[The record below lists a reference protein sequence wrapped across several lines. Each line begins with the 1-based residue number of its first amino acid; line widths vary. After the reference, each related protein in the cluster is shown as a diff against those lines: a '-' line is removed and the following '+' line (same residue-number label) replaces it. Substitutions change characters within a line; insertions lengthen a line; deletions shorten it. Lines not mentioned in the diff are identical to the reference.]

1 MRAALVTDSIRLTPG
16 VPATLDVEVTN
27 TADIIDGLTA
37 VVIGLDP
44 AWVQLVQPVVTLFP
58 ESTGT
63 LTLRFDVP
71 PSCPA
76 GESAITVRVIS
87 TVDPERTTDQVAW
100 LVVESIEA
108 AEMEMRPSLVEG
120 GTHAGMQA
128 MLHNL
133 GNTVSEFSVTALEPT
148 RAVECRVTP
157 ATVIVAPG
165 ETGQVTVVAH
175 GKRPWFGQSA
185 ERQIQVVATSSTL
198 ELDTTARFVQKP
210 RIARGVITVLILAA
224 IVALW
229 ALIFLL
235 AVKYLRTG
243 ADPAKAV
250 PATWATGA
258 REVGLADV
266 AATMTGSV
274 TAASTGEPLA
284 RITVEAFRSAPD
296 DMPVLVGSAATGD
309 DGSYNLAALLPG
321 TYRLRFSAAGFDP
334 IWYPAAA
341 DEATAELLP
350 VAPVEVIPDLDVT
363 IAGKPGALLGQV
375 AAPQGAGGGAPATV
389 TVTLL
394 PASPDQAVPPPQ
406 TVTTSGEFAVEGM
419 VTPAR
424 YQVSIERPGF
434 DRQVV
439 EVELGGGQA
448 TVLDTSNLLAANG
461 SISGRV
467 VDGAGSALGGVVVT
481 LRSGSIERTITTPT
495 VGTVG
500 SFTFQSLEAPRTY
513 VLTFSLAGYTSATVA
528 LELAGGESRSGVSA
542 ILIGGAGS
550 VQGRVTNAGGQP
562 LGGVTV
568 LVQGRGLQLQ
578 TATLTSG
585 VGVNGI
591 GTYSLSGLVVPGTY
605 TITFSKSGFVTTTA
619 GVTFTAAGL
628 QSALDASLAPASST
642 VAGAVSIGAVPTSG
656 LLVVLHDGI
665 TSRQVVTTAT
675 PAGAYSFSNVGA
687 GSYTLTVTGSGV
699 QQRIVLVVVVKG
711 TDLTRN
717 ISMLAGP

>member
-1 MRAALVTDSIRLTPG
+1 
-16 VPATLDVEVTN
+16 
-27 TADIIDGLTA
+27 
-37 VVIGLDP
+37 
-44 AWVQLVQPVVTLFP
+44 
-58 ESTGT
+58 
-63 LTLRFDVP
+63 
-71 PSCPA
+71 
-76 GESAITVRVIS
+76 
-87 TVDPERTTDQVAW
+87 
-100 LVVESIEA
+100 
-108 AEMEMRPSLVEG
+108 
-120 GTHAGMQA
+120 
-128 MLHNL
+128 
-133 GNTVSEFSVTALEPT
+133 
-148 RAVECRVTP
+148 
-157 ATVIVAPG
+157 
-165 ETGQVTVVAH
+165 
-175 GKRPWFGQSA
+175 
-185 ERQIQVVATSSTL
+185 
-198 ELDTTARFVQKP
+198 
-210 RIARGVITVLILAA
+210 
-224 IVALW
+224 
-229 ALIFLL
+229 
-235 AVKYLRTG
+235 
-243 ADPAKAV
+243 
-250 PATWATGA
+250 
-258 REVGLADV
+258 
-266 AATMTGSV
+266 
-274 TAASTGEPLA
+274 
-284 RITVEAFRSAPD
+284 
-296 DMPVLVGSAATGD
+296 
-309 DGSYNLAALLPG
+309 LAALLPG